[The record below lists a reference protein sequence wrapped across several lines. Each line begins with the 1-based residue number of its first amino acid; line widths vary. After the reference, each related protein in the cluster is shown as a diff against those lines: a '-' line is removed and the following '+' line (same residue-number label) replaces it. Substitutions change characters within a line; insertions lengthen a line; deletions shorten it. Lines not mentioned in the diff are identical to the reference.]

1 MKLFLSAERAPALR
15 QGREVVLEI
24 LWSCRG
30 SEELINS
37 VGLKV
42 MSLAYRGAAPRV
54 SPASRARLLW
64 PGGARQP
71 QTGVS
76 EVLCKNFREGGF
88 PFCNI
93 ESEASAA
100 WRPVCLATQSSQA
113 PKPHSGLPCAGLDG
127 EGARQATMAAA
138 AMALC

>member
-1 MKLFLSAERAPALR
+1 MNSFLSAERAPAWR

-24 LWSCRG
+24 LWNCRG

-64 PGGARQP
+64 RRTTAP
-71 QTGVS
+71 VS
-76 EVLCKNFREGGF
+76 EVLCKRF
-88 PFCNI
+88 
-93 ESEASAA
+93 
-100 WRPVCLATQSSQA
+100 L
-113 PKPHSGLPCAGLDG
+113 
-127 EGARQATMAAA
+127 
-138 AMALC
+138 